1 MLTLLKRYHNIG
13 VKQHMIEDYKSAIQ
27 SYQHAL
33 QIRLKLNLKLS
44 LRRIVVKPVPLLT
57 SCSLKTD
64 S

>member
-1 MLTLLKRYHNIG
+1 
-13 VKQHMIEDYKSAIQ
+13 MIEDYKSAIQ

-44 LRRIVVKPVPLLT
+44 LRRIVVKPMPLLT